1 MSKNPTKVL
10 DINVIP
16 QEQNTETIKNEIKK
30 PETELNAVSLWNKF
44 LELLADSLKSN
55 EINTWFSVISP
66 KSFEGNILTIRVPS
80 EDYYSLIESRYNKTI
95 SKIIETLLGPEGKL
109 KYEISQMGLFSNI
122 ENDEF
127 NNNAVQHSDSDSDSD
142 LNSDLNSIKNSNYQ
156 QGSDYHNSVNQ
167 ENENIAGNPEK
178 KIKNNYYNSYNS
190 FDAKENNPEEDFN
203 CNLNQKHVFDN
214 FVKGESN
221 ELAVAAAYAITNN
234 PGKTYNPFF
243 IYGGVGLGKTHLI
256 QAIGNEILKK
266 HPGKKVYYT
275 TAPDFTTQFTNNI
288 AQSRIDF
295 SNNKYGTKKLDS
307 FYKSLDVL
315 ILDDIQYLSG
325 KEKTQDFMYQIFN
338 TLYNQKKHI
347 IFSSDKSISQIK
359 GIEERLISRF
369 QWGIT
374 TDIQPPNWEMRV
386 AIIQNKFDE
395 SEIEVP
401 EEVVHFIATNVK
413 DSIRTIE
420 GCIVGIIADS
430 VLRFKGE
437 INLEIAESVIC
448 RVIGTV
454 RRAKNISIENIIYTV
469 ANYYKISENQILS
482 RKRTRE
488 IALARQIAMYLAKDL
503 TTLTLESIGLNFGG
517 KDHATVLYAYN
528 SISNLAKKEKDVL
541 NQILEIKEILKNL

>member
-1 MSKNPTKVL
+1 VPKNFSVRSDKNLSVKNNKEEDKISGQSSPGDVNKVW
-10 DINVIP
+10 
-16 QEQNTETIKNEIKK
+16 E
-30 PETELNAVSLWNKF
+30 KF
-44 LELLADSLKSN
+44 IELLSDKLTKS
-55 EINTWFSVISP
+55 EVNTWFSVISP
-66 KSFEGNILTIRVPS
+66 KSFEDNVLTIKVPS
-80 EDYYSLIESRYNKTI
+80 EDYYGLIESRYNNVI
-95 SKIIETLLGPEGKL
+95 SGIIDSLLGSSGKL
-109 KYEISQMGLFSNI
+109 NYEISQMGLFSS
-122 ENDEF
+122 NDESVSFQNLSQSEYREMDNIKTGKNHLYLNKLADNDEEF
-127 NNNAVQHSDSDSDSD
+127 NS
-142 LNSDLNSIKNSNYQ
+142 
-156 QGSDYHNSVNQ
+156 
-167 ENENIAGNPEK
+167 
-178 KIKNNYYNSYNS
+178 
-190 FDAKENNPEEDFN
+190 
-203 CNLNQKHVFDN
+203 NLNQKHIFDN

-221 ELAVAAAYAITNN
+221 ELAIAAAFAITNN

-243 IYGGVGLGKTHLI
+243 VYGGVGLGKTHLV

-295 SNNKYGTKKLDS
+295 SQNKNGTKKLDS

-338 TLYNQKKHI
+338 TLYNEKKHI
-347 IFSSDKSISQIK
+347 IFSSDKPVNQIK

-395 SEIEVP
+395 SGIDAP

-420 GCIVGIIADS
+420 GCIIGIIADS
-430 VLRFKGE
+430 VLRYKGE
-437 INLEIAESVIC
+437 VNMEIAENVIA
-448 RVIGTV
+448 RVVGNI
-454 RRAKNISIENIIYTV
+454 RRTKNISIENIIYTV

-482 RKRTRE
+482 RKRTKD
-488 IALARQIAMYLAKDL
+488 IALARQVAMYLAKEL
-503 TTLTLESIGLNFGG
+503 TSLTLESIGLNFGG

-528 SISNLAKKEKDVL
+528 SISTLRKKDAAVS
-541 NQILEIKEILKNL
+541 NQILEIKELLKNL